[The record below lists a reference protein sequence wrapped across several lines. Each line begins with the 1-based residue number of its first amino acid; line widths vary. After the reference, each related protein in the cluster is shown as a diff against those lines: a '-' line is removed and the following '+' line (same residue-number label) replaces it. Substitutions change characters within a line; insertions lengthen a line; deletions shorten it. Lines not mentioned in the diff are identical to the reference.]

1 MSTLNPELQEEE
13 LDDAAV
19 DAPLDA
25 EYLKQRH
32 LEFER
37 EALPHLDAL
46 YNFALRMTSDPDDA
60 DDLLQET
67 YLKAYRFF
75 DKFEKGTNCKA
86 WLFRIMKNSF
96 INIYRKVAKEPDKV
110 DYDDV
115 EEFYH
120 SIRAESTDPNDLEVK
135 LFSNL
140 LDDDVTRALESL
152 PEEFRTV
159 VILCDIEGFTY
170 EEIAEF
176 VECPIGTVR
185 SRLHRGRK
193 MLRAK
198 LLDYAKTRGY
208 AAADETA

>member
-1 MSTLNPELQEEE
+1 
-13 LDDAAV
+13 
-19 DAPLDA
+19 
-25 EYLKQRH
+25 
-32 LEFER
+32 
-37 EALPHLDAL
+37 
-46 YNFALRMTSDPDDA
+46 
-60 DDLLQET
+60 
-67 YLKAYRFF
+67 
-75 DKFEKGTNCKA
+75 
-86 WLFRIMKNSF
+86 MKNSF
-96 INIYRKVAKEPDKV
+96 INIYRRVSKEPDKV

-120 SIRAESTDPNDLEVK
+120 SIRAESTDPNDLEER

-140 LDDDVTRALESL
+140 LDDDVSHALEDL
-152 PEEFRTV
+152 PEDFRTV

-198 LLDYAKTRGY
+198 LFDYAKNRGY
-208 AAADETA
+208 ASQEDLVDD